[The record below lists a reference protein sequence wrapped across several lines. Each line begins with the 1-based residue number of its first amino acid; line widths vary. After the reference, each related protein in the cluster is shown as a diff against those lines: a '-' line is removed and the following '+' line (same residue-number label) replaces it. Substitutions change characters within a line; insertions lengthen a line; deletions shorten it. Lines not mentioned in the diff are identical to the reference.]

1 MKRARLTA
9 ESKLSHPTTK
19 RRRSDVNLDPSS
31 IQIARELNEHIRWPG
46 FTLGDLTEEA
56 QNQEAAVPGLS

>member
-1 MKRARLTA
+1 M
-9 ESKLSHPTTK
+9 
-19 RRRSDVNLDPSS
+19 NLDPSS